1 MHSFAVPAPVAR
13 SALMR
18 ASDALATQ
26 TATYAIPLLIL
37 VTTGSTALTGAAF
50 LLEWLPRLTAFAI
63 GGPLVDR
70 FRADRVFRTAAL
82 ARTLL
87 CAAAGVALAVL
98 PAAGTAATVVVM
110 TVGAAGGLLSQASFV
125 AVETLGAHASRRAGA
140 DAHRVQSVQIGID
153 QSALLAGPLLGGLL
167 LAVSPTLMLTAVAA
181 LSATAATLTT
191 TASHSEAGG
200 AGTGVRA
207 VAASLRTGWR
217 TVRGIPALVWL
228 VTGLVASNLA
238 LAVTQASAP
247 ITVMT
252 SYGHSSIAVGAVWSA
267 AGLVSLAAVAGC
279 RRAIDR
285 FGLWP
290 VGAGGAATACAACFA
305 TALAPNLGVYAVTI
319 GVLMAGEGA
328 LTVVLRTLRAR
339 LIPAHVFG
347 STLSVT
353 IVLIVVPMPV
363 AGALVAVLP
372 TGALPMLLL
381 VCAVLQGLAMALAF
395 RGLWRHRDSYTPRR
409 SALSPAASAAPV
421 PDGADVPRAA

>member
-1 MHSFAVPAPVAR
+1 MLSFAVPAPMAR
-13 SALMR
+13 SSLMR

-26 TATYAIPLLIL
+26 TTTYAIPLLIL
-37 VTTGSTALTGAAF
+37 VTTRSTALTGAAF
-50 LLEWLPRLTAFAI
+50 MLEWLPRLMAFTI

-87 CAAAGVALAVL
+87 CAAAACTLAVV
-98 PAAGTAATVVVM
+98 PAAGTAATVIVM
-110 TVGAAGGLLSQASFV
+110 TVGAAGGLLSQACFV
-125 AVETLGAHASRRAGA
+125 AVETLGAHASRAAGA
-140 DAHRVQSVQIGID
+140 DAHRVQSVQIAID
-153 QSALLAGPLLGGLL
+153 QSTLLAGPLLGGLL
-167 LAVSPTLMLTAVAA
+167 LAVGPTLMLTIVAA
-181 LSATAATLTT
+181 LSATAAASTI
-191 TASHSEAGG
+191 TAPASAGT
-200 AGTGVRA
+200 AATGVRV

-217 TVRGIPALVWL
+217 TVRGIPALAWL
-228 VTGLVASNLA
+228 VTGLFASNLA

-267 AGLVSLAAVAGC
+267 AGLVSLAAVAAC
-279 RRAIDR
+279 RYAIDR

-290 VGAGGAATACAACFA
+290 VGAAGAATACVACLA
-305 TALAPNLGVYAVTI
+305 TALAPNLTVYAVTI

-339 LIPAHVFG
+339 LIPAAVFG

-353 IVLIVVPMPV
+353 IVLVVLPMPV

-372 TGALPMLLL
+372 AGTLPGLLL
-381 VCAVLQGLAMALAF
+381 ACAVLQGAAMALAF
-395 RGLWRHRDSYTPRR
+395 RGLWHHRASYTPSRT
-409 SALSPAASAAPV
+409 AADPAGTDHLAAAQ
-421 PDGADVPRAA
+421 ADAPRAA

>member
-1 MHSFAVPAPVAR
+1 
-13 SALMR
+13 MR

-26 TATYAIPLLIL
+26 IATYAIPLLIL

-70 FRADRVFRTAAL
+70 FRPDRVFRTAAL

-87 CAAAGVALAVL
+87 CAAAAAALAVL
-98 PAAGTAATVVVM
+98 PAAGTASTMVVM
-110 TVGAAGGLLSQASFV
+110 TIGGAGGLLSQASFV

-167 LAVSPTLMLTAVAA
+167 LAAGPTLMLTVVAI
-181 LSATAATLTT
+181 LSATAAVSTT
-191 TASHSEAGG
+191 TVPATTA
-200 AGTGVRA
+200 AVTATGVWA
-207 VAASLRTGWR
+207 VASSLRTGWR
-217 TVRGIPALVWL
+217 TTRSTPALAWL

-252 SYGHSSIAVGAVWSA
+252 GYGHSSITVGAVWSA
-267 AGLVSLAAVAGC
+267 AGLVSLGTVAVC

-285 FGLWP
+285 HGLWP
-290 VGAGGAATACAACFA
+290 VGAAGAATACGACLA
-305 TALAPNLGVYAVTI
+305 TALAPNLSVYAVTI

-339 LIPAHVFG
+339 LIPAEVFG

-353 IVLIVVPMPV
+353 IVLVVVPMPV
-363 AGALVAVLP
+363 AGALVAVLSA
-372 TGALPMLLL
+372 GALPTLLL

-395 RGLWRHRDSYTPRR
+395 RGLWHHRASYAPSSVVTDPSSAGTPAQ
-409 SALSPAASAAPV
+409 ALAEVS
-421 PDGADVPRAA
+421 RAA

>member
-1 MHSFAVPAPVAR
+1 MLSFAVPAPLAR
-13 SALMR
+13 SSLMR

-37 VTTGSTALTGAAF
+37 VTTRSTALTGAAF
-50 LLEWLPRLTAFAI
+50 LLEWLPRLMAFTI

-82 ARTLL
+82 ARMVL
-87 CAAAGVALAVL
+87 CAAAACALVVL
-98 PAAGTAATVVVM
+98 PAAGIAATVVVM
-110 TVGAAGGLLSQASFV
+110 TVGAAGGLLSQACFV
-125 AVETLGAHASRRAGA
+125 AVETLGAHASRAAGT

-167 LAVSPTLMLTAVAA
+167 LAVGPTLMLTVVAA
-181 LSATAATLTT
+181 LSATAAVSTITT
-191 TASHSEAGG
+191 PASANSTAS
-200 AGTGVRA
+200 GVRA

-217 TVRGIPALVWL
+217 TVRGIPALAWL
-228 VTGLVASNLA
+228 VTGLFASNLA

-247 ITVMT
+247 ITIMT

-267 AGLVSLAAVAGC
+267 AGLVSLAAVAAC

-290 VGAGGAATACAACFA
+290 VGAAGAATACAACLA

-339 LIPAHVFG
+339 LIPAAVFG

-363 AGALVAVLP
+363 AGALVAGIP
-372 TGALPMLLL
+372 ADALPGLLL
-381 VCAVLQGLAMALAF
+381 LCAILQGLVMALAF
-395 RGLWRHRDSYTPRR
+395 RGLWHHRASYEVHTT
-409 SALSPAASAAPV
+409 AIASAPTGNPV
-421 PDGADVPRAA
+421 PAEADTPRAA

>member
-1 MHSFAVPAPVAR
+1 MPSFAVPASLAR
-13 SALMR
+13 SCLMR

-26 TATYAIPLLIL
+26 IATYAIPLLIL
-37 VTTGSTALTGAAF
+37 VTTGSTALTGIAF
-50 LLEWLPRLTAFAI
+50 LLEWLPRLVAFTL

-82 ARTLL
+82 SRTLL
-87 CAAAGVALAVL
+87 CAVAAAALALL
-98 PAAGTAATVVVM
+98 PASGTAATVVVM

-125 AVETLGAHASRRAGA
+125 AVETLGAHASRRAGSG
-140 DAHRVQSVQIGID
+140 AHRVQSVQIGID

-167 LAVSPTLMLTAVAA
+167 LAVGLTLMLTVVAA
-181 LSATAATLTT
+181 LSATAAAST
-191 TASHSEAGG
+191 TAVPTAP
-200 AGTGVRA
+200 AGTTATGARA
-207 VAASLRTGWR
+207 IAGSLRTGWH
-217 TVRGIPALVWL
+217 TVRGIPALAWL

-252 SYGHSSIAVGAVWSA
+252 NYGHSSIAVGAVWSA
-267 AGLVSLAAVAGC
+267 AGLVAVAAVAAC

-290 VGAGGAATACAACFA
+290 IGAVGATTACAACLA

-328 LTVVLRTLRAR
+328 LTVVLRTLRAH
-339 LIPAHVFG
+339 LIPAAVFG

-353 IVLIVVPMPV
+353 IVLVVVPMPV

-372 TGALPMLLL
+372 AGALPDLL
-381 VCAVLQGLAMALAF
+381 VACAVLQAAAMALAF
-395 RGLWRHRDSYTPRR
+395 RGLWHHRASYTP
-409 SALSPAASAAPV
+409 SPTAASHPTPAAADAPRV
-421 PDGADVPRAA
+421 A

>member
-1 MHSFAVPAPVAR
+1 
-13 SALMR
+13 MR

-50 LLEWLPRLTAFAI
+50 LLEWLPRLAAFTI

-70 FRADRVFRTAAL
+70 FRADRVFRAAAL

-87 CAAAGVALAVL
+87 CAAAAGALVVL
-98 PAAGTAATVVVM
+98 PAASIAATAVVM
-110 TVGAAGGLLSQASFV
+110 TVGAASGLLSQACFV
-125 AVETLGAHASRRAGA
+125 AVETLGAHASRAAGA

-167 LAVSPTLMLTAVAA
+167 LAVDPTLMLTAVAA
-181 LSATAATLTT
+181 LSAIAAASTIPAPTTAA
-191 TASHSEAGG
+191 GP
-200 AGTGVRA
+200 GTGVRA
-207 VAASLRTGWR
+207 VTASLRTGWR
-217 TVRGIPALVWL
+217 TVRSIPALVWL

-252 SYGHSSIAVGAVWSA
+252 GYGQSSIAVGAVWSA
-267 AGLVSLAAVAGC
+267 AGLVSLAAVAAC

-290 VGAGGAATACAACFA
+290 VGAVGAATACAACLA
-305 TALAPNLGVYAVTI
+305 TALAPNLAVYAVTI
-319 GVLMAGEGA
+319 GILMAGEGA

-339 LIPAHVFG
+339 LIPAAVFG

-353 IVLIVVPMPV
+353 IVLVVLPMPV

-372 TGALPMLLL
+372 ASTLPGLLL
-381 VCAVLQGLAMALAF
+381 ACAVLQGAAMALAF
-395 RGLWRHRDSYTPRR
+395 RGLWHHRASYAPSRTAADPTAAAQTD
-409 SALSPAASAAPV
+409 ALRTA
-421 PDGADVPRAA
+421 

>member
-1 MHSFAVPAPVAR
+1 
-13 SALMR
+13 MR

-37 VTTGSTALTGAAF
+37 VTTGSTSLTGVAF
-50 LLEWLPRLTAFAI
+50 LLEWMPRLVAFTL

-70 FRADRVFRTAAL
+70 FLADRVFRTAAL

-87 CAAAGVALAVL
+87 CAAAAAALALL
-98 PAAGTAATVVVM
+98 PEAGTAATVVVM
-110 TVGAAGGLLSQASFV
+110 TVGAAGGLLSQASFL
-125 AVETLGAHASRRAGA
+125 AVETLGAHASRRAGS

-167 LAVSPTLMLTAVAA
+167 LAIGPTLMLTVVAA
-181 LSATAATLTT
+181 LSATAAVSTT
-191 TASHSEAGG
+191 TLVGPTAA
-200 AGTGVRA
+200 GVRA
-207 VAASLRTGWR
+207 VAASLRTGWH
-217 TVRGIPALVWL
+217 TVRGIPALAWL

-238 LAVTQASAP
+238 LGVTQASAP

-252 SYGHSSIAVGAVWSA
+252 RYGDSSVAVGAVWSA
-267 AGLVSLAAVAGC
+267 AGLVSLAAVAAC
-279 RRAIDR
+279 RRSIDR

-290 VGAGGAATACAACFA
+290 VGAAGAATACAACLA

-339 LIPAHVFG
+339 LIPAAVFG
-347 STLSVT
+347 GTLSVT

-372 TGALPMLLL
+372 AAALPGLLFT
-381 VCAVLQGLAMALAF
+381 CAVLQGVAMLFAF
-395 RGLWRHRDSYTPRR
+395 RGLWHHRASYATARTTLP
-409 SALSPAASAAPV
+409 PSAARAK
-421 PDGADVPRAA
+421 ADAPHAA

>member
-1 MHSFAVPAPVAR
+1 MLSFAVPAPVAR
-13 SALMR
+13 SSLMR

-37 VTTGSTALTGAAF
+37 VTTRSTALTGAAF
-50 LLEWLPRLTAFAI
+50 LLEWLPRLMAFTI

-87 CAAAGVALAVL
+87 CAAAACALAVL
-98 PAAGTAATVVVM
+98 PAAGLAATVVVM
-110 TVGAAGGLLSQASFV
+110 TVGAAGGLLSQACFV
-125 AVETLGAHASRRAGA
+125 AVETLGAHASRVAGA

-167 LAVSPTLMLTAVAA
+167 LAVGPTLMLTVVAA
-181 LSATAATLTT
+181 LSATAATSTIAAPASTGT
-191 TASHSEAGG
+191 TAAGI
-200 AGTGVRA
+200 RA
-207 VAASLRTGWR
+207 VTASLRTGWR
-217 TVRGIPALVWL
+217 TVRGIPALAWL
-228 VTGLVASNLA
+228 VTGLFASNLA

-247 ITVMT
+247 ITVMA

-267 AGLVSLAAVAGC
+267 AGLVSLAAVAVC

-290 VGAGGAATACAACFA
+290 VGAVGAATACAACLA
-305 TALAPNLGVYAVTI
+305 TALAPNFGVYAVTI

-339 LIPAHVFG
+339 LIPAAVFG

-363 AGALVAVLP
+363 AGALVAGLP
-372 TGALPMLLL
+372 ADALPGLLL

-395 RGLWRHRDSYTPRR
+395 RGLWHHRASYEVH
-409 SALSPAASAAPV
+409 PAVAAPAPTGNPV
-421 PDGADVPRAA
+421 PAEADAPRAA

>member
-1 MHSFAVPAPVAR
+1 
-13 SALMR
+13 MR

-37 VTTGSTALTGAAF
+37 LTTGSTALTGAAF
-50 LLEWLPRLTAFAI
+50 LLEWLPRLAAFAV

-70 FRADRVFRTAAL
+70 FRADRVFRAAAL

-87 CAAAGVALAVL
+87 CAAAAAALALL

-110 TVGAAGGLLSQASFV
+110 TVGAAGGLLSQASFL

-167 LAVSPTLMLTAVAA
+167 LAVGPTLMLTVVAA
-181 LSATAATLTT
+181 LSATAAASTT
-191 TASHSEAGG
+191 TTPATPV
-200 AGTGVRA
+200 GTTAAGVRA
-207 VAASLRTGWR
+207 VAASLRTGWH
-217 TVRGIPALVWL
+217 TVRGIPALAWL

-252 SYGHSSIAVGAVWSA
+252 RYGHSSIAVGAVWSA
-267 AGLVSLAAVAGC
+267 AGLVSLAAVAAC
-279 RRAIDR
+279 RRSIDR

-290 VGAGGAATACAACFA
+290 VGATGAATACAACLA

-319 GVLMAGEGA
+319 GILMAGEGA

-339 LIPAHVFG
+339 LIPAAVFG

-353 IVLIVVPMPV
+353 IVLVVLPMPV

-372 TGALPMLLL
+372 AGTLPGLLL
-381 VCAVLQGLAMALAF
+381 ACAVLQGAAMALAF
-395 RGLWRHRDSYTPRR
+395 RGLWHHRASYAPSRTAADPT
-409 SALSPAASAAPV
+409 ATGPPAAAQTDAPRT
-421 PDGADVPRAA
+421 A